1 VKILNRYLNLELAIP
16 IFWVMIGII
25 GILSFFDFIQEINDL
40 GKGTYNMFTI
50 FSYVALSIPGHVYEI
65 VPIAVL
71 IGSMYTMGQLSENSE
86 LTVIRSSGFS
96 IKRIAYTL
104 SLTGLFFT
112 LFTFAVG
119 DLITPITEKKAQQI
133 KITAKDA
140 IVTQEFKS
148 GLWIKDN
155 NSFINIEHVLP
166 DSSLSEIH
174 IYEFDKTFRLRTITN
189 AKKGSFINSEWKL
202 DDINQTIFDKDKV
215 STNSLKSAIW
225 KSLIKPEMMNVLLV
239 SPEKMSS
246 ISLINFIKYLKNNK
260 QKITKYEVA
269 LWGKLIYP
277 LASIA
282 MVLFAIPF
290 GFFQERSG
298 GKNFKIFLGILI
310 GIFYQIMNS
319 SFRYIGLL
327 NDWQPLTCAL
337 MPTLIFFLVGMVL
350 IYKIEHQ

>member
-1 VKILNRYLNLELAIP
+1 MKILNRYLNLELAIP

-119 DLITPITEKKAQQI
+119 DLVTPITEKKAQQI

-189 AKKGSFINSEWKL
+189 AKKGSFKNSEWKL

-246 ISLINFIKYLKNNK
+246 ISLINFIKYLKKNK
-260 QKITKYEVA
+260 QKVTKYEVA
-269 LWGKLIYP
+269 LWAKLIYP
-277 LASIA
+277 LASIV

-337 MPTLIFFLVGMVL
+337 MPTLIFFLVGMVM

>member
-1 VKILNRYLNLELAIP
+1 
-16 IFWVMIGII
+16 MIGII

-119 DLITPITEKKAQQI
+119 DLVTPITEKKAQQI

-277 LASIA
+277 LASIV

>member
-1 VKILNRYLNLELAIP
+1 
-16 IFWVMIGII
+16 MIGII

-40 GKGTYNMFTI
+40 GKGTYNMITI

-119 DLITPITEKKAQQI
+119 DLVTPITEKKAQQI
-133 KITAKDA
+133 KITSKDA
-140 IVTQEFKS
+140 IVSQEFKS

-189 AKKGSFINSEWKL
+189 AKKGSFKNSEWKL

-225 KSLIKPEMMNVLLV
+225 KSLIKPEMMNVLLI

-246 ISLINFIKYLKNNK
+246 INLINFIKYLKNNK
-260 QKITKYEVA
+260 QKVTRYEVA

-277 LASIA
+277 LASIV

-298 GKNFKIFLGILI
+298 GKNLKIFLGILI

-327 NDWQPLTCAL
+327 NDWQPLACAII
-337 MPTLIFFLVGMVL
+337 PTLIFLSVGMVM

>member
-1 VKILNRYLNLELAIP
+1 MKILNRYLNLELTIP

-277 LASIA
+277 LASIV

>member
-1 VKILNRYLNLELAIP
+1 VKILNRYLNRELAIP

-25 GILSFFDFIQEINDL
+25 GILTFFDFIQEINNI
-40 GKGTYNMFTI
+40 GKGTYDLLTI
-50 FSYVALSIPGHVYEI
+50 LSYVALSIPGHVYEI
-65 VPIAVL
+65 IPIAVL
-71 IGSMYTMGQLSENSE
+71 IGSMYTMGQLSESSE
-86 LTVIRSSGFS
+86 LTIIRSSGFS
-96 IKRIAYTL
+96 LKRIAYSL

-119 DLITPITEKKAQQI
+119 DFVTPITEKKAQQI

-155 NSFINIEHVLP
+155 NSFINIEQVLP
-166 DSSLSEIH
+166 DSSLSDIH
-174 IYEFDKTFRLRTITN
+174 IYEFDKTFRLRIITN
-189 AKKGSFINSEWKL
+189 AKKGSFKNPEWRL
-202 DDINQTIFDKDKV
+202 DDIHQTIFDKDKV
-215 STNSLKSAIW
+215 YTNSLKSIIW
-225 KSLIKPEMMNVLLV
+225 KSLIKPEMLNVLLI

-246 ISLINFIKYLKNNK
+246 INLINFIKYLENNK

-277 LASIA
+277 LASVA

-290 GFFQERSG
+290 GFSQERSG

-327 NDWQPLTCAL
+327 NDWEPLACAL
-337 MPTLIFFLVGMVL
+337 IPTLIFFLVGMVM

>member
-1 VKILNRYLNLELAIP
+1 
-16 IFWVMIGII
+16 MIGII

-260 QKITKYEVA
+260 QKVTKYEVA
-269 LWGKLIYP
+269 LWAKLIYP
-277 LASIA
+277 LASIV

>member
-277 LASIA
+277 LASIV

>member
-119 DLITPITEKKAQQI
+119 DLVTPITEKKAQQI

-189 AKKGSFINSEWKL
+189 AKKGSFKNSEWKL

-260 QKITKYEVA
+260 QKVTKYEVA
-269 LWGKLIYP
+269 LWAKLIYP

-337 MPTLIFFLVGMVL
+337 MPTLIFFLVGMVM

>member
-1 VKILNRYLNLELAIP
+1 MKILNRYLNLEVAIP
-16 IFWVMIGII
+16 IFWIMVGLIGIFT
-25 GILSFFDFIQEINDL
+25 FFDFIQEMNDL
-40 GKGTYNMFTI
+40 GKGSYNLLSV
-50 FSYVALSIPGHVYEI
+50 FSYVILSIPGHVYEI

-71 IGSMYTMGQLSENSE
+71 IGSMYAMGQLSENSE
-86 LTVIRSSGFS
+86 FTVIRSSGFS
-96 IKRIAYTL
+96 IKRIALTL

-119 DLITPITEKKAQQI
+119 DLVTPVTEKKAQEI

-148 GLWIKDN
+148 GLWIKDS
-155 NSFINIEHVLP
+155 NSFINVEHVLP

-174 IYEFDKTFRLRTITN
+174 IYEFDKNFHLRTITN
-189 AKKGSFINSEWKL
+189 AKKGSFKDSEWRL
-202 DDINQTIFDKDKV
+202 DDINQTIFDQEKI
-215 STNSLKSAIW
+215 STNSLKSANW

-246 ISLINFIKYLKNNK
+246 MSLIHFIKYLKNNK
-260 QKITKYEVA
+260 QKVTRYEVA
-269 LWGKLIYP
+269 LWEKLIYP

-282 MVLFAIPF
+282 MVIFAIPF

-298 GKNFKIFLGILI
+298 GKNVKIFLGILI

-327 NDWQPLTCAL
+327 NDWQPLSCAVI
-337 MPTLIFFLVGMVL
+337 PTLIFFSVGVMM
-350 IYKIEHQ
+350 IYKTEHQ

>member
-1 VKILNRYLNLELAIP
+1 
-16 IFWVMIGII
+16 MIGII

-277 LASIA
+277 LASIV

>member
-1 VKILNRYLNLELAIP
+1 MKILNRYLNLELAIP

-119 DLITPITEKKAQQI
+119 DLVTPITEKKAQQI

-189 AKKGSFINSEWKL
+189 AKKGSFKNSEWKL

-246 ISLINFIKYLKNNK
+246 ISLINFIQYLKNNK
-260 QKITKYEVA
+260 QKVTKYEVA

-277 LASIA
+277 LASIV

-337 MPTLIFFLVGMVL
+337 MPTLIFFLVGMVM

>member
-1 VKILNRYLNLELAIP
+1 
-16 IFWVMIGII
+16 MIGII

-40 GKGTYNMFTI
+40 GKGTYNMLTI
-50 FSYVALSIPGHVYEI
+50 FNYVALSIPGHVYEI

-277 LASIA
+277 LASIV

>member
-1 VKILNRYLNLELAIP
+1 MKILNRYLNLELAIP

-119 DLITPITEKKAQQI
+119 DLVTPITEKKAQQI

-189 AKKGSFINSEWKL
+189 DKKGSFKNTEWKL

-246 ISLINFIKYLKNNK
+246 INLINFIKYLKNNK
-260 QKITKYEVA
+260 QKVTRYEVA

-277 LASIA
+277 LASIV

-337 MPTLIFFLVGMVL
+337 MPTLIFFLVGMVM

>member
-1 VKILNRYLNLELAIP
+1 
-16 IFWVMIGII
+16 MIGLI

-40 GKGTYNMFTI
+40 GKGTYNMLTI

-71 IGSMYTMGQLSENSE
+71 IGSMYAMGQLSENSE

-119 DLITPITEKKAQQI
+119 DLVTPITEKKAQQI

-189 AKKGSFINSEWKL
+189 AKKGSFKNSEWKL

-260 QKITKYEVA
+260 QKVTKYEVA
-269 LWGKLIYP
+269 LWAKLIYP
-277 LASIA
+277 LASIV

-337 MPTLIFFLVGMVL
+337 MPTLIFFLVGMVM

>member
-1 VKILNRYLNLELAIP
+1 MKILNRYLNLELAIP

-119 DLITPITEKKAQQI
+119 DLVTPITEKKAQQI

-189 AKKGSFINSEWKL
+189 AKKGSFKNSEWKL

-260 QKITKYEVA
+260 QKVTKYEVA
-269 LWGKLIYP
+269 LWAKLIYP
-277 LASIA
+277 LASIV

-337 MPTLIFFLVGMVL
+337 MPTLIFFLVGMVM

>member
-189 AKKGSFINSEWKL
+189 AKKGSFKNSEWKL

-277 LASIA
+277 LASIV

>member
-1 VKILNRYLNLELAIP
+1 
-16 IFWVMIGII
+16 MIGII

-260 QKITKYEVA
+260 QKITKYGVA

-277 LASIA
+277 LASIV

>member
-1 VKILNRYLNLELAIP
+1 MKILNRYLNLELAIP

-119 DLITPITEKKAQQI
+119 DLVTPITEKKAQQI

-189 AKKGSFINSEWKL
+189 AKKGSFKNSEWKL

-260 QKITKYEVA
+260 QKVTKYEVA

-277 LASIA
+277 LASIV

-298 GKNFKIFLGILI
+298 GKNLKIFLGILI

-337 MPTLIFFLVGMVL
+337 MPTLIFFLVGMVM

>member
-1 VKILNRYLNLELAIP
+1 
-16 IFWVMIGII
+16 MIGII

-119 DLITPITEKKAQQI
+119 DLVTPITEKKAQQI

-189 AKKGSFINSEWKL
+189 AKKGSFKNSEWKL

-260 QKITKYEVA
+260 QKVTKYEVA

-277 LASIA
+277 LASIV

-337 MPTLIFFLVGMVL
+337 MPTLIFFLVGMVM

>member
-1 VKILNRYLNLELAIP
+1 
-16 IFWVMIGII
+16 MIGII

-119 DLITPITEKKAQQI
+119 DLVTPITEKKAQQI

-189 AKKGSFINSEWKL
+189 AKKGSFKNSEWKL

-260 QKITKYEVA
+260 QKVTKYEVA
-269 LWGKLIYP
+269 LWAKLIYP
-277 LASIA
+277 LASIV

-337 MPTLIFFLVGMVL
+337 MPTLIFFLVGMVM

>member
-119 DLITPITEKKAQQI
+119 DLVTPITEKKAQQI

-189 AKKGSFINSEWKL
+189 AKKGSFKNSEWKL

-260 QKITKYEVA
+260 QKVTKYEVA

-277 LASIA
+277 LASIV

-337 MPTLIFFLVGMVL
+337 MPTLIFFLVGMVM